1 MKSIKLRRK
10 IYGVSLLISLSTNFL
25 PAYSQSPTTD
35 QNSAPTVT
43 KPLQGNV
50 SRMQHLERPKAQ
62 DGAPLEDILK
72 AFPSLDNTAPLKG
85 QAQAGPV
92 KTSPV
97 LTGATT
103 VNAPAKLYRGWLED
117 THPQFSL
124 KTSTMASN
132 RLLVVTDK
140 YDQAERTLSSLALPF
155 TTVDKK
161 KFASCDLSSAQVIVI
176 DCGPQNL
183 SVPALVKLR
192 DFVHRGGYLFT
203 TDWMIDR
210 IDQVI
215 FPGYVAWNGANNQQ
229 AMYDAALVGQQSVL
243 FRRAVTN
250 AFWKMDKHCHLIRVI
265 NKEAVQ
271 VLARSSSL
279 AKDDPDGQG
288 ILAVVF
294 AVGKGYVMHMTAHF
308 DRSQAPGGFDLP
320 DPAPVIGISLR
331 QALAINFVV
340 AGLEGTRLQ
349 AEK

>member
-1 MKSIKLRRK
+1 MRLVRIFGA
-10 IYGVSLLISLSTNFL
+10 ILLPNLILSAGL
-25 PAYSQSPTTD
+25 HPAYGQANKPD
-35 QNSAPTVT
+35 PNSNSGLN

-50 SRMQHLERPKAQ
+50 SRMQHLERPAAQ
-62 DGAPLEDILK
+62 DGAHLDDILK
-72 AFPSLDNTAPLKG
+72 AFPTLDNTAAPLKG
-85 QAQAGPV
+85 QTQAVGPV

-103 VNAPAKLYRGWLED
+103 INAPAKLYRGWLED

-124 KTSTMASN
+124 QTSSMASN

-161 KFASCDLSSAQVIVI
+161 KFATCDLSGAQVIVI

-183 SVPALVKLR
+183 SIQALVKIR

-203 TDWMIDR
+203 TDWMLDR

-215 FPGYVAWNGANNQQ
+215 FPGYIAWNGANNQQ
-229 AMYDAALVGQQSVL
+229 AMYDASLVGQQSVL

-294 AVGKGYVMHMTAHF
+294 PVGKGYVMHMTAHF

-320 DPAPVIGISLR
+320 DPAPIIGISLR

-340 AGLEGTRLQ
+340 AGLEGTRLP